1 MPEDWEE
8 TQENKYVE
16 QVKRVHAKLVD
27 AKLTEDPTV
36 ALKCA
41 VDIVAQ
47 VAADSR
53 QRRID
58 ARMKGR

>member
-16 QVKRVHAKLVD
+16 QVKRVLAKLID
-27 AKLTEDPTV
+27 AKLTEDSPV

>member
-1 MPEDWEE
+1 MPEEGEE
-8 TQENKYVE
+8 NQENKYIE

-27 AKLTEDPTV
+27 AKLTEDPTA

-41 VDIVAQ
+41 TDIVVQ
-47 VAADSR
+47 VATDSR

-58 ARMKGR
+58 ARMKRS